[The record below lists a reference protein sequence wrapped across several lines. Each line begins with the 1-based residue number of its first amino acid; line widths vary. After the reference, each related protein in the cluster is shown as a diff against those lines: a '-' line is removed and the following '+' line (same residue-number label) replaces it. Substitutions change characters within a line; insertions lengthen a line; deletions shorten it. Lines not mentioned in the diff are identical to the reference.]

1 MGFLARMSLRRVIPS
16 VIALIAI
23 LATAIT
29 AISSYV
35 IARDALNEG
44 ATDKLYALANSRQ
57 SELAQYLGSVRQD
70 LLIQADSPAIR
81 QAMKLFGFAWSDLG
95 ETPEKTLQNLYI
107 SQNPNPADQRDR
119 LLQAKD
125 GSTWSDIHHQY
136 HPWMDKLLHERGYAD
151 IFLINNDGAV
161 LYSEAKRNDFAS
173 NVATGEGAKTALGR
187 VFDAANKVMP
197 GQIAFEDF
205 SLYQPAGNTSN
216 AFLATP
222 VFGDDGKSRVGVFA
236 VEIPVARVN
245 DILQQSEGLGQSGE
259 IYLVGQDFLMRNDSR
274 MGNESTSLSRKINTK
289 QVRDALAGKSGTMED
304 LNYRAA
310 NVVSS
315 YVPMTFENTSWAMVA
330 EIDSD
335 EIFAP
340 AIWMRNFSLML
351 LVGVA
356 AIAVLI
362 GLSLGRGITR
372 PLTQAVSLME
382 RLAHGQLDI
391 AIPEP
396 GSRNAVGR
404 IFETLALFRTNL
416 CENARLTAEREAE
429 SQRKL
434 DRAEEIRRSID
445 KFRTRSD
452 EALTLVQQASQ
463 SMRAS
468 AGIMGETVAQTN
480 LLSSNVIAAA
490 RQASGNVKS
499 VASAAEQLS
508 ASIHEISDQAHKS
521 SEIAQSA
528 VTRTDESNNLVKTL
542 AQSADRIGEV
552 VTLINDI
559 AGQTN
564 LLALN
569 ATIEAARAGDAGKG
583 FAVVAGEVKSL
594 ASQTSR
600 ATSEITDQIITIQEA
615 TREAVLSMQAISA
628 VISDINT
635 IGTTI
640 AASVEQQGAATR
652 DIARNTQQ
660 SAQGTDEVTRNIAG
674 VGDAAK
680 RSETATADVTRAA
693 DSLAKQADNLRR
705 EIDDF
710 LGEIQHR
717 D

>member
-1 MGFLARMSLRRVIPS
+1 MSLRRVIPA

-23 LATAIT
+23 VATAVT

-44 ATDKLYALANSRQ
+44 ATDKLFALASSRQ
-57 SELAQYLGSVRQD
+57 SELNQYLVSVRED
-70 LLIQADSPAIR
+70 LVIQADSPAIR

-95 ETPEKTLQNLYI
+95 NSPEKTLQNIYI
-107 SQNPNPADQRDR
+107 AQNPNPADKRDQ
-119 LLQAKD
+119 LLQAQD

-136 HPWMDKLLHERGYAD
+136 HPWMEKLLHARGYAD
-151 IFLINNDGAV
+151 IFLISQDGDI
-161 LYSEAKRNDFAS
+161 LYSEAKRDDFAARLGDPELAKTGLARVFNEAS
-173 NVATGEGAKTALGR
+173 NAQAGNVAFADFTLYGP
-187 VFDAANKVMP
+187 AA
-197 GQIAFEDF
+197 G
-205 SLYQPAGNTSN
+205 SSN

-222 VFGDDGKSRVGVFA
+222 VFADDGTTRMGVFA
-236 VEIPVARVN
+236 VEVPIARVN
-245 DILQQSEGLGQSGE
+245 DILQRNDGLGKTGE
-259 IYLVGQDFLMRNDSR
+259 VYLVGQDLLMRNDSR
-274 MGNESTSLSRKINTK
+274 MGDAHTSLQRRIDTK
-289 QVRDALAGKSGTMED
+289 QVRDALAGKTGTMED
-304 LNYRAA
+304 LNYRDDS
-310 NVVSS
+310 VVSS
-315 YVPMTFENTSWAMVA
+315 YVPMSFADTKWAMVA

-351 LVGVA
+351 LAGVA
-356 AIAVLI
+356 AIAVLV

-382 RLAHGQLDI
+382 RLAHGELDV
-391 AIPEP
+391 AIPEAQ
-396 GSRNAVGR
+396 SRNAVGR
-404 IFETLALFRTNL
+404 IFETLNLFQGNL
-416 CENARLTAEREAE
+416 RENARLTAEREAE

-434 DRAEEIRRSID
+434 NRAEEIRRSID
-445 KFRTRSD
+445 KFRNRSD
-452 EALTLVQQASQ
+452 EALQAVQQASN
-463 SMRAS
+463 SMRSS
-468 AGIMGETVAQTN
+468 ATVMGETVSQTN
-480 LLSSNVIAAA
+480 LLSNNVVAAA

-499 VASAAEQLS
+499 VATAAEQLS
-508 ASIHEISDQAHKS
+508 ASILEISEQAQKS
-521 SEIAQSA
+521 SDIAQGA
-528 VTRTDESNNLVKTL
+528 VTRTNESNKLVQTL

-594 ASQTSR
+594 AAQTSR
-600 ATSEITDQIITIQEA
+600 ATSEISDQIVTIQTA
-615 TREAVLSMQAISA
+615 THEAVLSMQAISN
-628 VISDINT
+628 VIGDINT

-674 VGDAAK
+674 VSDAAK
-680 RSETATADVTRAA
+680 RSEAATADVTSAA
-693 DSLAKQADNLRR
+693 DSLARQADNLRR
-705 EIDDF
+705 EIDVF
-710 LGEIQHR
+710 LGEIQ
-717 D
+717 DSK

>member
-1 MGFLARMSLRRVIPS
+1 
-16 VIALIAI
+16 
-23 LATAIT
+23 
-29 AISSYV
+29 
-35 IARDALNEG
+35 
-44 ATDKLYALANSRQ
+44 
-57 SELAQYLGSVRQD
+57 
-70 LLIQADSPAIR
+70 
-81 QAMKLFGFAWSDLG
+81 
-95 ETPEKTLQNLYI
+95 
-107 SQNPNPADQRDR
+107 
-119 LLQAKD
+119 
-125 GSTWSDIHHQY
+125 
-136 HPWMDKLLHERGYAD
+136 
-151 IFLINNDGAV
+151 
-161 LYSEAKRNDFAS
+161 
-173 NVATGEGAKTALGR
+173 
-187 VFDAANKVMP
+187 
-197 GQIAFEDF
+197 
-205 SLYQPAGNTSN
+205 
-216 AFLATP
+216 
-222 VFGDDGKSRVGVFA
+222 
-236 VEIPVARVN
+236 
-245 DILQQSEGLGQSGE
+245 
-259 IYLVGQDFLMRNDSR
+259 
-274 MGNESTSLSRKINTK
+274 
-289 QVRDALAGKSGTMED
+289 
-304 LNYRAA
+304 
-310 NVVSS
+310 
-315 YVPMTFENTSWAMVA
+315 MTFENAKWAMVA

-356 AIAVLI
+356 AIAVLV

-372 PLTQAVSLME
+372 PLTQAVALME
-382 RLAHGQLDI
+382 RLAQGELDI

-404 IFETLALFRTNL
+404 IFETLGLFRTNL
-416 CENARLTAEREAE
+416 RENARLTGEREAE
-429 SQRKL
+429 SRRKL
-434 DRAEEIRRSID
+434 DRAEEIHRSID

-463 SMRAS
+463 SMRTS
-468 AGIMGETVAQTN
+468 AGVMGETVAQTN
-480 LLSSNVIAAA
+480 LLSNNVIIAA

-508 ASIHEISDQAHKS
+508 ASILEISDQAHKS
-521 SEIAQSA
+521 SDIAQGA
-528 VTRTDESNNLVKTL
+528 VTRTNESNNLVKTL

-594 ASQTSR
+594 AAQTSR
-600 ATSEITDQIITIQEA
+600 ATSEISNQIITIQDA
-615 TREAVLSMQAISA
+615 TREAVLSMQAISE

-680 RSETATADVTRAA
+680 RSETAAADVTIAA
-693 DSLAKQADNLRR
+693 DSLARQAYNLRS

-710 LGEIQHR
+710 LAEIQDR